1 MQEEKGSTEDE
12 VIGWHHRLD
21 VCEFEQA
28 LAVDNGQGSLA
39 VGNGQEAAV
48 HGVTNSRT
56 QLSN

>member
-1 MQEEKGSTEDE
+1 MA
-12 VIGWHHRLD
+12 GWDQQFNGH
-21 VCEFEQA
+21 EFEQA